1 MCTCNWFFS
10 YLQLFVVNKHFKSW
24 VMISADNL
32 ERGLWA
38 VLDPPPPKKKKPHQ
52 LFWLIFSP
60 SVPTVKS
67 MQVYLFY
74 IENA

>member
-1 MCTCNWFFS
+1 
-10 YLQLFVVNKHFKSW
+10 
-24 VMISADNL
+24 MISADNL

-38 VLDPPPPKKKKPHQ
+38 VLDPPPPKKP
-52 LFWLIFSP
+52 
-60 SVPTVKS
+60 PTVKS

>member
-1 MCTCNWFFS
+1 
-10 YLQLFVVNKHFKSW
+10 
-24 VMISADNL
+24 MISADNL

-38 VLDPPPPKKKKPHQ
+38 VLDPPPKKKKKPHQ
-52 LFWLIFSP
+52 LFWLIFPP